1 MEKEMERPVTVG
13 TVVYSRA
20 GRDEGNYFM
29 VAEIID
35 DGFVAIVDG
44 DIRKLNA
51 PKKKKI
57 KHLLVTSDVLEDV
70 AEKMRIGDK
79 VCDAEVY
86 KALRKYNS

>member
-1 MEKEMERPVTVG
+1 MEKGMERPITVG

-29 VAEIID
+29 VSEIID
-35 DGFVAIVDG
+35 DDYVAIVDG
-44 DIRKLNA
+44 DIRKLSA

-57 KHLLVTSDVLEDV
+57 KHLRVTDEILESV
-70 AEKMRIGDK
+70 AEKMRIGNK
-79 VCDAEVY
+79 ICDAEVY